1 MSLIGFITTLFDE
14 PEITLEPEG
23 WINTTSLESTI
34 LALLA
39 IKNTSLYP
47 LDTVLSLPKILTF
60 EILSCNVLPAPIL
73 ITFCCVSLYL
83 LLPKT
88 IILGLTTTCSWVF
101 QDTSSLYAS

>member
-1 MSLIGFITTLFDE
+1 M
-14 PEITLEPEG
+14 
-23 WINTTSLESTI
+23 
-34 LALLA
+34 
-39 IKNTSLYP
+39 YP

-101 QDTSSLYAS
+101 QDTSSPYASKPSKDAAWLKINGSVSDSPVSYTL